1 MKIQSKKI
9 LITSVVTSSLLMSA
23 CTTVSASQVNIEK
36 LYEENKYDE
45 IISEINQ
52 EELIAVQD
60 FDALYLVA
68 SSYHLTGAHE
78 DANEIIDRILV
89 QNDEMKYRILKY
101 NILES
106 LGLYELQDE
115 LVTSTLEEY
124 RDKYDALDF
133 DGKSNYCYWLILNNE
148 NEEAIEKYER
158 LLEEVSFIYMKDPLY
173 NNLAWASLN
182 IYDYEKAKE
191 YSLESLEIQPGDTIT
206 LTNLG
211 NSYYGLDEYS
221 EAREAFEEAIKSN
234 PNNSYAVYGLANTLD
249 AMDDLNSIEYW
260 EKYVELQPYDF
271 DGWYNIY
278 SYYSETNEVDEVTMA
293 LERIV
298 QIQPSY
304 SYYVKELLN
313 LYYETDEKEKVEE
326 TLNRFERNNDP
337 LQYDL
342 LLADYTFETLSE
354 DDGYDLYVQILNEYE
369 LEYWDLTS
377 IIETLYYSE
386 KNEYFNSYVSEIES
400 IKGSNYRLEIE
411 SEFYYEYG
419 EYEKLI
425 DVAEKLIIKDTS
437 NSYAYELLADGLYY
451 MDDYENAYENYSNA
465 LKYGEST
472 FYLKISLVDCAI
484 YNRNLDEARSIL
496 QELLID
502 NSDSA
507 IIFAYKARI
516 DMLEGN
522 SASAIEMMKES
533 LSISP
538 YLDYVLDKYE
548 ELETLKSNDDI
559 KALIDSANN

>member
-1 MKIQSKKI
+1 
-9 LITSVVTSSLLMSA
+9 
-23 CTTVSASQVNIEK
+23 
-36 LYEENKYDE
+36 
-45 IISEINQ
+45 
-52 EELIAVQD
+52 
-60 FDALYLVA
+60 
-68 SSYHLTGAHE
+68 
-78 DANEIIDRILV
+78 
-89 QNDEMKYRILKY
+89 
-101 NILES
+101 
-106 LGLYELQDE
+106 
-115 LVTSTLEEY
+115 
-124 RDKYDALDF
+124 
-133 DGKSNYCYWLILNNE
+133 
-148 NEEAIEKYER
+148 
-158 LLEEVSFIYMKDPLY
+158 
-173 NNLAWASLN
+173 
-182 IYDYEKAKE
+182 
-191 YSLESLEIQPGDTIT
+191 
-206 LTNLG
+206 
-211 NSYYGLDEYS
+211 
-221 EAREAFEEAIKSN
+221 
-234 PNNSYAVYGLANTLD
+234 
-249 AMDDLNSIEYW
+249 
-260 EKYVELQPYDF
+260 
-271 DGWYNIY
+271 
-278 SYYSETNEVDEVTMA
+278 MA

-313 LYYETDEKEKVEE
+313 LYYETGEKEKVEE

-377 IIETLYYSE
+377 IIETLYHCE
-386 KNEYFNSYVSEIES
+386 HNEYFNSYVSEIES

>member
-45 IISEINQ
+45 IISEISQ
-52 EELIAVQD
+52 EELIEVQD

-158 LLEEVSFIYMKDPLY
+158 LLEEVSFKYMKDPLY

-191 YSLESLEIQPGDTIT
+191 YSLESLEIKPGDTIT

-278 SYYSETNEVDEVTMA
+278 SYYSETNEVDEITGM
-293 LERIV
+293 
-298 QIQPSY
+298 S
-304 SYYVKELLN
+304 
-313 LYYETDEKEKVEE
+313 
-326 TLNRFERNNDP
+326 
-337 LQYDL
+337 
-342 LLADYTFETLSE
+342 
-354 DDGYDLYVQILNEYE
+354 
-369 LEYWDLTS
+369 
-377 IIETLYYSE
+377 TLY
-386 KNEYFNSYVSEIES
+386 
-400 IKGSNYRLEIE
+400 
-411 SEFYYEYG
+411 
-419 EYEKLI
+419 
-425 DVAEKLIIKDTS
+425 
-437 NSYAYELLADGLYY
+437 
-451 MDDYENAYENYSNA
+451 
-465 LKYGEST
+465 
-472 FYLKISLVDCAI
+472 
-484 YNRNLDEARSIL
+484 
-496 QELLID
+496 
-502 NSDSA
+502 
-507 IIFAYKARI
+507 
-516 DMLEGN
+516 
-522 SASAIEMMKES
+522 
-533 LSISP
+533 
-538 YLDYVLDKYE
+538 
-548 ELETLKSNDDI
+548 
-559 KALIDSANN
+559 